1 MCTCEFQD
9 SNHKFEALLLLVQ
22 PSSEIRR
29 RVAWQ
34 SHVNDPEGSDNVIS
48 RVESEYGSKTFIIS
62 NLNITNVLQKHH
74 ILILYLHTAFLNIK
88 TPLISSS
95 VPVIQEQKIKYGTQK
110 PTNIPNHDTFQI

>member
-1 MCTCEFQD
+1 MYPYEFQD
-9 SNHKFEALLLLVQ
+9 SNHKFEALLLLGQ

-34 SHVNDPEGSDNVIS
+34 SHVNDPEGTDAVTS

-74 ILILYLHTAFLNIK
+74 ILILYFHTAFLNIK
-88 TPLISSS
+88 TLCSH
-95 VPVIQEQKIKYGTQK
+95 YTGTENEIWSAETYK
-110 PTNIPNHDTFQI
+110 HF